1 MFNRWRLAKV
11 VSVAALAVVL
21 TGGAASASTL
31 RASDGH
37 STGSRHHGRDH
48 RGSEGVFGTVAS
60 VNGTTTTGACGITA
74 TTGVF
79 TLNGEDN
86 TTLTVDVSTTTTFN
100 EQGVVSPSFA
110 AVCVGGRAGALGRS
124 SGSTVTT
131 TAVFVVPPPTP
142 KPHTVFGTVASVN
155 GTTTTGACGIPA
167 TTGVFTLNGEDNTTF
182 TVDVSTT
189 TTFNEQGVVSPSFA
203 DVCVGGRAGA
213 LGLISSGTVTATAVF
228 VTPPPAP
235 QPHGVFGTV
244 ASVNGTTTTGAC
256 GMTTTTG
263 DFTLNAEHNKT
274 FTVDVSTT
282 TKFAGH
288 GLSTPSFADVCVG
301 GRVGAFGLISSGTV
315 TATAVFV
322 TPAVTSPP
330 HHASFV
336 PSQVSS
342 PEGSSKVSQPTDH
355 FQGRQGGSGSGAGHG
370 SNSSGNTSGHHHG

>member
-1 MFNRWRLAKV
+1 MFNRWRLAKG

-60 VNGTTTTGACGITA
+60 VNG
-74 TTGVF
+74 
-79 TLNGEDN
+79 
-86 TTLTVDVSTTTTFN
+86 
-100 EQGVVSPSFA
+100 
-110 AVCVGGRAGALGRS
+110 
-124 SGSTVTT
+124 
-131 TAVFVVPPPTP
+131 
-142 KPHTVFGTVASVN
+142 
-155 GTTTTGACGIPA
+155 
-167 TTGVFTLNGEDNTTF
+167 
-182 TVDVSTT
+182 
-189 TTFNEQGVVSPSFA
+189 
-203 DVCVGGRAGA
+203 
-213 LGLISSGTVTATAVF
+213 
-228 VTPPPAP
+228 
-235 QPHGVFGTV
+235 
-244 ASVNGTTTTGAC
+244 
-256 GMTTTTG
+256 TTTTG

-342 PEGSSKVSQPTDH
+342 PEGSSKVSQQTDH
-355 FQGRQGGSGSGAGHG
+355 FQGRQGGSGSGARDG